1 MHARNSFKNK
11 VFERGLSKTLKKL
24 TIFLLNPFLFNG
36 QSYQIQKGP
45 RTSDQ
50 LLFRLQ
56 TKLTKISLLV
66 MYYPT
71 KFINIK
77 WFWVIP
83 KMTPGNLC
91 KPIHDIII
99 IPLPFVLYNTGSVE
113 KKGKN
118 YKNLNILRMKRA
130 F

>member
-1 MHARNSFKNK
+1 
-11 VFERGLSKTLKKL
+11 
-24 TIFLLNPFLFNG
+24 
-36 QSYQIQKGP
+36 
-45 RTSDQ
+45 
-50 LLFRLQ
+50 
-56 TKLTKISLLV
+56 

>member
-1 MHARNSFKNK
+1 MHQNLVLDSFFILVNNPKQPLHARNSFKNK

-77 WFWVIP
+77 WF
-83 KMTPGNLC
+83 LS
-91 KPIHDIII
+91 
-99 IPLPFVLYNTGSVE
+99 YS
-113 KKGKN
+113 KN
-118 YKNLNILRMKRA
+118 YTWKFMQANS
-130 F
+130 